1 MRFKGL
7 DLNLLVALDA
17 LLTQKNISHAAESLH
32 LSQSGMSG
40 ALARLREYFQD
51 DLLVLMGR
59 NLVLTPLAETLVNP
73 VREVLL
79 RIDATI
85 VVRPEFDP
93 LTDEGT
99 YRLLVSEL
107 TMLLLMPPLV
117 RRLAVEAPNVRLELL
132 AQFDKPGEM
141 LERGEA
147 DFLLIP
153 SQFASED
160 HPSLV
165 LYEERYDCVVS
176 ADNEKF
182 GDTISFEDYLAAG
195 HVAVQYGTSRTPAF
209 DGWFL
214 KHFGVARRTE
224 VITSNLLFPPVL
236 VVGTN
241 RIATIH
247 RRLAHMAS
255 SYLPV
260 RILPPPVEIPV
271 LQQVVQWHKHR
282 SAEPGLLWLRGVLEE
297 EAKKI

>member
-17 LLTQKNISHAAESLH
+17 LLTQKNISHAAETLH

-59 NLVLTPLAETLVNP
+59 NLALTPLAETLVGP

-85 VVRPEFDP
+85 VARPDFDAA
-93 LTDEGT
+93 TDEST

-107 TMLLLMPPLV
+107 TMLLLVPPLI
-117 RRLAVEAPNVRLELL
+117 RRLASEAPRMCIELMG
-132 AQFDKPGEM
+132 QSDRPVEM

-153 SQFASED
+153 SQFASPD
-160 HPSLV
+160 HPSHV
-165 LYEERYDCVVS
+165 LYEESYECVVS
-176 ADNEKF
+176 ADNQRIGEK
-182 GDTISFEDYLAAG
+182 ISFDDYLEAG
-195 HVAVQYGTSRTPAF
+195 HVAVQYGANRIPAF

-214 KHFGVARRTE
+214 KHFGVSRRTE
-224 VITSNLLFPPVL
+224 VITSNLIFPPML
-236 VVGTN
+236 VVGTQ
-241 RIATIH
+241 RIATVH
-247 RRLAHMAS
+247 RRLAHMAA
-255 SYLPV
+255 SYLPIRV
-260 RILPPPVEIPV
+260 LPPPVEIPV

-282 SAEPGLLWLRGVLEE
+282 SADPGLLWLRGVLEE
-297 EAKKI
+297 EARKI